1 MTHHADPGRRTEL
14 LVPTK
19 RAAYT
24 LISHSLGDDASVL
37 VICLDLHRAR
47 QVGLGIVLRSSL
59 ASMMSSHPCT
69 KRRLLCHTL
78 RVLKLVRLRFAF
90 RRNFESS

>member
-19 RAAYT
+19 RAAYA

-37 VICLDLHRAR
+37 VICFDLHRVR
-47 QVGLGIVLRSSL
+47 QVGLGIVLRSSP
-59 ASMMSSHPCT
+59 SFDDVKP
-69 KRRLLCHTL
+69 LLH
-78 RVLKLVRLRFAF
+78 
-90 RRNFESS
+90 